1 VKNIQI
7 RSHPEFILS
16 IFVLR
21 YNLLRKSL
29 PAVAKA
35 MADRQDE
42 RPSIQFYPEP
52 VEGQDERT
60 LRYALCA
67 TQDVVYPELDEG
79 AGTAG

>member
-1 VKNIQI
+1 
-7 RSHPEFILS
+7 
-16 IFVLR
+16 
-21 YNLLRKSL
+21 
-29 PAVAKA
+29 